1 MIKKSVTFVAIIIV
15 ICIVCGC
22 SKGKNKYQ
30 ENNNEQNIPSLAS
43 KTSKNYKMK
52 TELEQYKTTDERV
65 AILFERYDG
74 KDFQFYE
81 IYNMY
86 KLVDDDWVL
95 LQFKEERKFHDRP
108 YSVKKENN
116 TESKIAKGFQYIYFK
131 DFLDEVGSGKYKI
144 VKSFDEGITSCE
156 FTIQ

>member
-1 MIKKSVTFVAIIIV
+1 MNKISDDILCKVEKPSRYVGGELNQV
-15 ICIVCGC
+15 I
-22 SKGKNKYQ
+22 
-30 ENNNEQNIPSLAS
+30 
-43 KTSKNYKMK
+43 
-52 TELEQYKTTDERV
+52 
-65 AILFERYDG
+65 
-74 KDFQFYE
+74 
-81 IYNMY
+81 
-86 KLVDDDWVL
+86 
-95 LQFKEERKFHDRP
+95 KEERKFHDRP